1 MGWVGVLWDLL
12 GSHMRCCR
20 QCGGGLVSLLGVG
33 GRWQALFGSRPP
45 PKPSLPLCTLGWDPP
60 PLALLWVEL
69 PSWCLHFLSLSTES
83 VGGRL
88 GCVVCPVMS
97 DVGLWDGG
105 VYCQG
110 MFDQLGH

>member
-1 MGWVGVLWDLL
+1 MPAFP
-12 GSHMRCCR
+12 
-20 QCGGGLVSLLGVG
+20 QLV
-33 GRWQALFGSRPP
+33 R
-45 PKPSLPLCTLGWDPP
+45 
-60 PLALLWVEL
+60 
-69 PSWCLHFLSLSTES
+69 STES